1 MTVSTREYPQ
11 IAVARGTPGARAS
24 GSLGAPQPATGWAEE
39 GSSVEPS
46 TPHRAKGRRF
56 RYVGHE
62 RLPGAKVPV
71 TDPRSSSLGAAV
83 SVEPGRTW
91 RPSRIGD
98 EERHKCADLLTDHH
112 AHGRLS
118 QEEFEERLAVAL
130 TAQTPGELG
139 RVLADLPLPTRSQPA
154 PRPSRARSATTS
166 IVGTIRQFGLAVA
179 VPLIVALVLIW
190 PMGIANYQAAQTF
203 FVALVSSIIGV
214 IAGVRATSRRRGR
227 DR

>member
-98 EERHKCADLLTDHH
+98 EERHKCADLLADHH

-130 TAQTPGELG
+130 TAQT
-139 RVLADLPLPTRSQPA
+139 LASWVASWPISLCPPEA
-154 PRPSRARSATTS
+154 NPRRARPVLDRLRHRS
-166 IVGTIRQFGLAVA
+166 LAPFA
-179 VPLIVALVLIW
+179 
-190 PMGIANYQAAQTF
+190 
-203 FVALVSSIIGV
+203 SSD
-214 IAGVRATSRRRGR
+214 SPSLSP
-227 DR
+227 